1 MKEQTA
7 YWNLLSNE
15 IENDGVTK
23 FQPRIDSSKH
33 MLKCTFV
40 YLFCNLEI
48 TIEEMTKNYNHNT
61 S

>member
-48 TIEEMTKNYNHNT
+48 MIEEMTNKL
-61 S
+61 